1 MAVNIALIV
10 DLSGPVVKVVKKMQ
24 NEFTLKNKLIIIGS
38 SLLVLAMISISF
50 TLWVTWKLDGG
61 AAAINEAGRMRMQ
74 TYQLTLLINENN
86 SRLVTQLEQKFDDSM
101 QVLRLGDPSRPLF
114 VPWNQANTEVFSS
127 IQAQWA
133 NIKNGLTLQQ
143 ADVLSMQNIDKFI
156 SSIDHFVGLIE
167 GEVDYWTGLLHLFQF
182 AMLAISLV
190 ATLVIMYVGYSVIL
204 DPVAKLRIGFDEVK
218 LGKLK
223 THVQIDAQDEFGDL
237 AKGFNAMTEN
247 LNDLYESLE
256 AKVREKTIHLQERQE
271 RLAAL
276 YDLSSFVSSENNLEN
291 LAKGFADRVSLISHA
306 AAIAIRWTDE
316 ANKRYFLLS
325 GTNLPDSILAGEQ
338 CMNAGECHCGNATG
352 IQDIKVIK
360 FNLHEERDRLCVKAG
375 FQSLIT
381 VPILFQQK
389 LLGEIDLFYAES
401 FMIDQEQHA
410 LLETLANHLAGA
422 MEALRIKALEK
433 EAAIS
438 DERSL
443 LARELHDSI
452 AQSLAFLKIQASL
465 LRDEISALQM
475 PNVKAILNELD
486 EGLRESYSDVREL
499 LLHYRTRTNIED
511 IESAIKTTLQKF
523 EHQFGIKVN
532 LIMHGQGLPLAP
544 DVQIQVLH
552 IIQEALSNIRKHA
565 KAETVTLT
573 VQQNPI
579 WSFEVVDD
587 GIGFLIDLDKLDS
600 THVGVSIMRERAS
613 KINAEVTISS
623 TPNGG
628 SRVFLRLPNLA
639 SMSA

>member
-50 TLWVTWKLDGG
+50 TLWVTWKLEGG

-143 ADVLSMQNIDKFI
+143 ADVLSIQNIDKFI

-247 LNDLYESLE
+247 LNDLYEN
-256 AKVREKTIHLQERQE
+256 
-271 RLAAL
+271 
-276 YDLSSFVSSENNLEN
+276 Y
-291 LAKGFADRVSLISHA
+291 
-306 AAIAIRWTDE
+306 
-316 ANKRYFLLS
+316 
-325 GTNLPDSILAGEQ
+325 
-338 CMNAGECHCGNATG
+338 
-352 IQDIKVIK
+352 
-360 FNLHEERDRLCVKAG
+360 
-375 FQSLIT
+375 
-381 VPILFQQK
+381 
-389 LLGEIDLFYAES
+389 IDL
-401 FMIDQEQHA
+401 
-410 LLETLANHLAGA
+410 
-422 MEALRIKALEK
+422 
-433 EAAIS
+433 
-438 DERSL
+438 
-443 LARELHDSI
+443 
-452 AQSLAFLKIQASL
+452 
-465 LRDEISALQM
+465 
-475 PNVKAILNELD
+475 
-486 EGLRESYSDVREL
+486 
-499 LLHYRTRTNIED
+499 
-511 IESAIKTTLQKF
+511 
-523 EHQFGIKVN
+523 
-532 LIMHGQGLPLAP
+532 
-544 DVQIQVLH
+544 
-552 IIQEALSNIRKHA
+552 KH
-565 KAETVTLT
+565 
-573 VQQNPI
+573 
-579 WSFEVVDD
+579 W
-587 GIGFLIDLDKLDS
+587 
-600 THVGVSIMRERAS
+600 
-613 KINAEVTISS
+613 
-623 TPNGG
+623 
-628 SRVFLRLPNLA
+628 
-639 SMSA
+639 